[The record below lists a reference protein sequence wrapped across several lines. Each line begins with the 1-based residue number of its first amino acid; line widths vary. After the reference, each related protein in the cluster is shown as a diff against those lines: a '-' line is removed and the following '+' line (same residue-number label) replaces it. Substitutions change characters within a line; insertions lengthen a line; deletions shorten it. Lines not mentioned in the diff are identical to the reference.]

1 MLDKQNL
8 VVESMETPPQNK
20 GMEYQIAHEVYLKM
34 VDYLRLTQAK
44 NTLNRFSDYHYLN
57 VQVANSTEAIRG
69 IDYIHPVV
77 APGIDYATAV
87 ITNA

>member
-1 MLDKQNL
+1 MNLWKENTKGSNMLDKQNL

-44 NTLNRFSDYHYLN
+44 NTLNR
-57 VQVANSTEAIRG
+57 
-69 IDYIHPVV
+69 
-77 APGIDYATAV
+77 
-87 ITNA
+87 